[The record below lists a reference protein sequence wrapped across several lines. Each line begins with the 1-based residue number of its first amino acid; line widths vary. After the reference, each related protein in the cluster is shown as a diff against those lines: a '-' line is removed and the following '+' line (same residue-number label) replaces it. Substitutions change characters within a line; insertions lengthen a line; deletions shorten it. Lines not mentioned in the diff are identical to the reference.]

1 MYIEK
6 NNIFNQMIKYELEFA
21 IRSSV
26 TILFNC
32 LSTPSGLSEW
42 FADDV
47 DCNRD
52 LYTFIWDNTEQDA
65 KLLTMSKNS
74 FIKFRWMDYPED
86 TFFEFKLDVD
96 SITNDVTLRIIDFA
110 EDEEEVQEGKDLWT
124 SQINTLMKQLGS

>member
-6 NNIFNQMIKYELEFA
+6 NNISQMIKYELEFQ

-26 TILFNC
+26 SILFNC

-47 DCNRD
+47 NCNRNI
-52 LYTFIWDNTEQDA
+52 YTFIWGDSEQEA
-65 KLLTMSKNS
+65 KLLTLSKNY
-74 FIKFRWMDYPED
+74 IVKFHWLDFPEN
-86 TFFEFKLDVD
+86 TFFEFKIEIDG
-96 SITNDVTLRIIDFA
+96 ITNDVVLKVTDFA
-110 EDEEEVQEGKDLWT
+110 EADEVEEGKDLWT

>member
-6 NNIFNQMIKYELEFA
+6 NNNSLMIKYELEFQ

-26 TILFNC
+26 SILFNC

-47 DCNRD
+47 NCNRNI
-52 LYTFIWDNTEQDA
+52 YTFIWGDSEQEA
-65 KLLTMSKNS
+65 ELLTSSKNYI
-74 FIKFRWMDYPED
+74 IKFHWLDLPEK
-86 TFFEFKLDVD
+86 TYFEFKIEIDG
-96 SITNDVTLRIIDFA
+96 ITNDVVLKVTDFA
-110 EDEEEVQEGKDLWT
+110 EEDDVEEGKDLWT

>member
-6 NNIFNQMIKYELEFA
+6 NNNSRMIKYELEFQ

-26 TILFNC
+26 SILFNC

-47 DCNRD
+47 NCNRNI
-52 LYTFIWDNTEQDA
+52 YTFIWGDSEQEA
-65 KLLTMSKNS
+65 ELLTSSKNY
-74 FIKFRWMDYPED
+74 IVKFHWLDLPEK
-86 TFFEFKLDVD
+86 TYFEFKIEIDG
-96 SITNDVTLRIIDFA
+96 ITNDVVLKVTDFA
-110 EDEEEVQEGKDLWT
+110 EEDEVEEGKDLWT